1 MSANTSTTATD
12 PGRDPDLDGVAAR
25 AIRDVMPLYLPT
37 IPFSLVLGVA
47 ITESAMPTAIGY
59 SSNLMFAGASQLA
72 TVTLAGTATWLT
84 LVITASVINLRHVMY
99 SAAMSSHFRDQPTW
113 FRWVGPFVLID
124 QMFALTV
131 NRVDMAPNVWRRY
144 YMGAGCFLLVAWIIG
159 VTLGMAVGSAIP
171 TEWRLDV
178 TPAVMFGGLVVMGIS
193 TRPAAAA
200 AITGAAVCF
209 ACLGIPN
216 NGGILLG
223 AIAGVT
229 AGFLADRAGSR
240 RNAAHRAE
248 SAS

>member
-1 MSANTSTTATD
+1 MSANPPPATD
-12 PGRDPDLDGVAAR
+12 APDRDADLDGVASR

-37 IPFSLVLGVA
+37 IPFALVLGVA
-47 ITESAMPTAIGY
+47 ITESAMPTAVGY

-99 SAAMSSHFRDQPTW
+99 SAAMSTHFRDQPTW
-113 FRWVGPFVLID
+113 FRWVGSFVLID

-131 NRVDMAPNVWRRY
+131 NRTDMAPPVWRRY
-144 YMGAGCFLLVAWIIG
+144 YMGAGLFLLVAWVVG
-159 VTLGMAVGSAIP
+159 VTVGMAVGSAIP

-223 AIAGVT
+223 ALSGVT
-229 AGFLADRAGSR
+229 AGFLADRASSR
-240 RNAAHRAE
+240 RAASRDPRGP
-248 SAS
+248 S